1 MRKIRQLTMTL
12 SQYFTKISEIA
23 WLRDNRERL
32 ARNDRVVPLDA
43 VLRVISALED
53 RIGPLTIGEDEED
66 N

>member
-1 MRKIRQLTMTL
+1 MTL